1 METKFDSILGNLREA
16 DSAAIPEISIPPII
30 SICNGRLTLES
41 GSPVS
46 FTDQTAKTDLY
57 FTPCN
62 GNQIAIH
69 DGEEWKLR
77 SFSELHK
84 SLTGTTA
91 NTNYDVFVW
100 DNSGTLE
107 LELVPWANNTTRSTA
122 IALQDGIYVKS
133 GALKYRYLGTIR
145 TSSTAGQSEDSTSH
159 RFIWNYYNQITLE
172 ASISQSITYG
182 YTVAA
187 WRESYGG
194 SGMTRAEI
202 VTGMPSILTPILGM
216 YAGGSGYLYLS
227 LDSPANTWCGKL
239 WSNGYVC
246 CDVQLSTAVGIGYHY
261 ITYSE
266 YSGGSM
272 TVYAG
277 FSSKVTYKG

>member
-1 METKFDSILGNLREA
+1 MNTKFDIILGYLRES
-16 DSAAIPEISIPPII
+16 DSATLPEISVPPIV
-30 SICNGRLTLES
+30 SLCNGCLTLERGVPFS
-41 GSPVS
+41 T
-46 FTDQTAKTDLY
+46 TDQSAKSDLY

-62 GNQIAIH
+62 GNQIALH
-69 DGEEWKLR
+69 DGDEWTLR
-77 SFSELHK
+77 SFSELSK
-84 SLTGTTA
+84 SLAGTAA
-91 NTNYDVFVW
+91 NTNYDVFIW

-107 LELVPWANNTTRSTA
+107 LDLVAWANNTIRSISLA
-122 IALQDGIYVKS
+122 VHDGIYVKS

-145 TSSTAGQSEDSTSH
+145 TTPVAGQSEDSASR

-172 ASISQSITYG
+172 ALISQSVTYG
-182 YTVAA
+182 YTAA
-187 WRESYGG
+187 VWRESYAG

-202 VTGMPSILTPILGM
+202 VTGMPCILTPILGM

-239 WSNGYVC
+239 WSNGYLC
-246 CDVQLSTAVGIGYHY
+246 CDVQLSTSVSAGYHY